1 MKFVSGTLAL
11 NHGKGF
17 TATTTYRLYIKCE
30 NKNDIKKSKSFLIQ
44 KEARK
49 IAVEKNI
56 PSNIINH
63 AVLDENDT
71 KLVRSGEQS
80 ILTKPYLI
88 KKYF

>member
-1 MKFVSGTLAL
+1 LKYVSGTLAL

-30 NKNDIKKSKSFLIQ
+30 NKNDIKKSKLFLIQ

-49 IAVEKNI
+49 IAVEKSV
-56 PSNIINH
+56 PSSVSNH
-63 AVLDENDT
+63 VILDGNDT
-71 KLVRSGEQS
+71 ELVMIGGES
-80 ILTKPYLI
+80 ILTKTYLI